1 MRIGLTALLTAAL
14 LGALNAEEVRT
25 LTAKGFVLN
34 SAWHQGYSESVTL
47 QAGEWLQV
55 IGNSVIG
62 RLEVTINGEVFA
74 FEMVTQ
80 SSVTGSVAPSM
91 AFAGPVEVRLT
102 NGGPNPNQSFATLA
116 IHRVNSPTTPAAVPA
131 EPGQNFAVVMESSS
145 DLITW
150 TPAAPGTYS
159 GTDPK
164 RFFRVRIDRE

>member
-1 MRIGLTALLTAAL
+1 MRIGFTALLTAAL

-25 LTAKGFVLN
+25 LTARSFYLN
-34 SAWHQGYSESVTL
+34 SVWSTGYSESVTL

-55 IGNSVIG
+55 IGNSVSG
-62 RLEVTINGEVFA
+62 YLEVTINGEVFA

-80 SSVTGSVAPSM
+80 STVAGSVAPPM
-91 AFAGPVEVRLT
+91 AFAGPAEVRLRSS
-102 NGGPNPNQSFATLA
+102 GISFATLA
-116 IHRVNSPTTPAAVPA
+116 IHRVNSPSTPAAVPA

-150 TPAAPGTYS
+150 SPAAPGTYS